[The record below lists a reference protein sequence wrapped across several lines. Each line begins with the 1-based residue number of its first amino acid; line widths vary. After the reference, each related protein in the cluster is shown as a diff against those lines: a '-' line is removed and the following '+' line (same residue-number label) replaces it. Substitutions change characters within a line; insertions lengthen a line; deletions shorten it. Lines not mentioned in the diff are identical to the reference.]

1 MNTTVLF
8 VELLI
13 IGFQGGIWILFLILS
28 VFGYKWLLGLQSTG
42 ISDWQTLI
50 TIFLLSMLYVLGIII
65 DRTAD
70 AIFSGWSKRIK
81 KRVFPDSDAPTSAIR
96 FGFTNEYLNRQ
107 IEYTRTRMRIARA
120 SSVNF
125 ALTTIFAVVFIATQL
140 QGISD
145 TERLRYLAFTLIFG
159 IALAIT
165 AIVIWKSLT
174 RGYYETVKKNV
185 PMPSLR
191 SSRKTKRI
199 VNKQ

>member
-13 IGFQGGIWILFLILS
+13 IGFQAGIWILLLFLS
-28 VFGYKWLLGLQSTG
+28 VFGYKWVSGLQSMG

-50 TIFLLSMLYVLGIII
+50 TIFLLAMLYVLGIII

-70 AIFSGWSKRIK
+70 AIFSGWSQKIK
-81 KRVFPDSDAPTSAIR
+81 KRVFPDSDTPTSAIR
-96 FGFTNEYLNRQ
+96 FGFTNEFLNRQ
-107 IEYTRTRMRIARA
+107 IEYTRTRMRIVRA

-125 ALTTIFAVVFIATQL
+125 VLTTIFAVIFIATKV

-145 TERLRYLAFTLIFG
+145 SERLGYLVFTLIFG
-159 IALAIT
+159 TTLAIA
-165 AIVIWKSLT
+165 AIVIWRSLT

-185 PMPSLR
+185 TAPSSS
-191 SSRKTKRI
+191 SSRKTERMVK
-199 VNKQ
+199 KK